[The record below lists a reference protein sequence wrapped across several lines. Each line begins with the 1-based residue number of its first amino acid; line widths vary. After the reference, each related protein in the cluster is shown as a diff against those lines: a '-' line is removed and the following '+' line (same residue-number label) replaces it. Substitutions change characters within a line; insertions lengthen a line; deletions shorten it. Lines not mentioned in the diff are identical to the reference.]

1 MEPAAEAFDV
11 GRKFVRVLRAHGQTR
26 HRGRARAPQ
35 RTRAPADDARG
46 QRSRPGM
53 VLGNDEWERGVF
65 DFHAVLIS
73 ACPSV

>member
-1 MEPAAEAFDV
+1 
-11 GRKFVRVLRAHGQTR
+11 
-26 HRGRARAPQ
+26 
-35 RTRAPADDARG
+35 
-46 QRSRPGM
+46 M